1 MKDFQVSQLTKE
13 MVVTRLKALGD
24 PCVAAVDVARTTLE
38 VILRSSDSID
48 PSTGAIKDVCQ
59 GTMVGLILTDQS
71 LTRGAQLLLEMVIQV
86 NARYGLDPQET
97 SKSAIHGIAGVAK
110 YVSMGQLDE
119 LRVGI
124 RQISPELDIMFHS
137 AVENSRL
144 RLNKV

>member
-24 PCVAAVDVARTTLE
+24 PCAAAVDVARTTLE
-38 VILRSSDSID
+38 VILKSSTSID
-48 PSTGAIKDVCQ
+48 PSIGAIRDVCQ

-71 LTRGAQLLLEMVIQV
+71 LTKGAMLMLEMIIEI
-86 NARYGLDPQET
+86 NARFGLDPQET
-97 SKSAIHGIAGVAK
+97 SKAAIQGIAGVAK
-110 YVSMGQLDE
+110 YVTMGQLDE
-119 LRVGI
+119 VRAGI
-124 RQISPELDIMFHS
+124 RQISPELDFLFHS